1 MPESRRRVST
11 ILVAVVLLAV
21 GAYVGFAAHLYF
33 TQDQQI
39 FFPQRRVEITPDQ
52 VGLPYDPVTLAS
64 SDGVTLHGWYI
75 TSAAH
80 PRATVLYL
88 HGNSGNIGN
97 CLETAR
103 QLVMLGLNV
112 LVIDYRGYG
121 DSTGTP
127 SEQGMYQDAETAW
140 RYLRDTRH
148 ADAQEIV
155 VYGHSLGGAVASW
168 LAAKHT
174 PGALI
179 LEAAFTS
186 LPESAADHY
195 PWLPVRW
202 LVRYRF
208 DTLESLRKVHCPV
221 LIIHSVDDQV
231 IAYTHGLRLYEAVT
245 GPKAMLDLHGT
256 HNDAARNNP
265 LEYTHGIDNFLTR
278 YMPP

>member
-1 MPESRRRVST
+1 MSAV
-11 ILVAVVLLAV
+11 LVAIVLLAV
-21 GAYVGFAAHLYF
+21 GTYVGFAAHIYF
-33 TQDQQI
+33 TQDKLI
-39 FFPQRRVEITPDQ
+39 YFPERRVQITPDQ
-52 VGLPYDPVTLAS
+52 VSLPYDPVTLAS

-75 TSAAH
+75 TAAAR

-103 QLVMLGLNV
+103 QLVLLGLNV

-121 DSTGTP
+121 ESTGTP
-127 SEQGMYQDAETAW
+127 SEQGMYDDAEAAW

-148 ADAQEIV
+148 VDAQEIV
-155 VYGHSLGGAVASW
+155 IYGHSLGGAVASW

-179 LEAAFTS
+179 VEAAFTS
-186 LPESAADHY
+186 MAESAADHY

-202 LVRYRF
+202 MLRYRY

-221 LIIHSVDDQV
+221 LVIHSMDDEV
-231 IAYTHGLRLYEAVT
+231 IGYTHGLRLYEAVT
-245 GPKAMLDLHGT
+245 GPKAMLDLHGG
-256 HNDAARNNP
+256 HNEAARNSP